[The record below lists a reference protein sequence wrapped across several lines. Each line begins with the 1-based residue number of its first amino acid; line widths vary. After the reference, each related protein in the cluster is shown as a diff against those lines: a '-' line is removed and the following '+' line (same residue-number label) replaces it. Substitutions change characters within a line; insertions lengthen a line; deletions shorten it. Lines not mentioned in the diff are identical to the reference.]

1 MAAAGL
7 RPFRAN
13 EVLAAVGRGSMGMVP
28 PMLALIDRT
37 TAADRVPPHPRMAA
51 AASADGDL
59 RVGALAVGRETPTRY
74 HIVGLGLR
82 VEARGRSREWG
93 PDSAPP

>member
-1 MAAAGL
+1 
-7 RPFRAN
+7 
-13 EVLAAVGRGSMGMVP
+13 MVP

-51 AASADGDL
+51 AASADGDF
-59 RVGALAVGRETPTRY
+59 RVGALAVGRETSTRY
-74 HIVGLGLR
+74 HIVGPVLR
-82 VEARGRSREWG
+82 VEARGRSQVCG